1 MIRACARCR
10 QTFDSARTAGV
21 CPHCGHTGN
30 LPSSVIVLLGLAALA
45 AVAVGAGLLL
55 GPLRPGVPAPPPSPA
70 APEIPDTEFPAARAT
85 IRPPRDWRYVQRD
98 AASVA
103 FSEVFGSAA
112 IRFRAVG
119 PTEGRDAHLALV
131 KEVVPGAEP
140 AEFALPDW
148 PGAESIAVRTPGDP
162 RIGASWL
169 IHRGETAL
177 QVLFWGAE
185 SALPAV
191 SEFRTGLRLH
201 DAPPPK

>member
-1 MIRACARCR
+1 MIRACTRCR

-21 CPHCGHTGN
+21 CPHCGHTGT
-30 LPSSVIVLLGLAALA
+30 LPTPLIVVLGLVAVA

-55 GPLRPGVPAPPPSPA
+55 GPLRPGVATPPQAPP

-112 IRFRAVG
+112 VRFRAVG
-119 PTEGRDAHLALV
+119 RTEGREAHLALV

-140 AEFALPDW
+140 ADFALPEW

-169 IHRGETAL
+169 IPRGDGAL

-185 SALPAV
+185 NSLVAIPD
-191 SEFRTGLRLH
+191 FRSGLRLH
-201 DAPPPK
+201 ESEPPK